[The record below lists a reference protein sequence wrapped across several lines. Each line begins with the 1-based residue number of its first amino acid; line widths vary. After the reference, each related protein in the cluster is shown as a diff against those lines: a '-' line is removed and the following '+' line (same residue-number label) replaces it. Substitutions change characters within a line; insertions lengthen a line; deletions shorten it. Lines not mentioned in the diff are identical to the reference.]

1 MSFTFEKFRSE
12 PIAVWCK
19 TELQAKE
26 FISLCAKAGYRFRCA
41 TARGNKT
48 YWDVYGKDTLYT
60 VRYDYPEIEFHCLAW
75 GRRHKHVIVPASEA
89 FADLKKAERA
99 KGDAVFSMID
109 ALPLA
114 SRLESELLRAQA
126 CGVFPCD
133 NDSESAVDTPEW
145 VEAALELPIEDGR
158 YPVLAVI
165 GIGNELF
172 FDARLLEY
180 STKTGWASCDGVVT
194 HWLYRAPPLPE
205 VIVR

>member
-41 TARGNKT
+41 AARGNKT

-75 GRRHKHVIVPASEA
+75 GRRHKHVIVPARDV
-89 FADLKKAERA
+89 FADLRRAERN
-99 KGDAVFSMID
+99 KGDAVISMLGAISIAD
-109 ALPLA
+109 KLENDRFRAAL
-114 SRLESELLRAQA
+114 
-126 CGVFPCD
+126 CGEFPSD
-133 NDSESAVDTPEW
+133 KKPDGRPDSPEW
-145 VEAALELPIEDGR
+145 CEAALELPIEDGR
-158 YPVLAVI
+158 YHVLVVI
-165 GIGNELF
+165 GVHNELF
-172 FDARLLEY
+172 LDARLLEY

-194 HWLYRAPPLPE
+194 HWLYGAPPLPE
-205 VIVR
+205 VVVK